1 MAITVFSDVV
11 LPNSIISSGVRGKNI
26 RRNDRVQTDSGQQ
39 AINIGWTSTLRQF
52 EIGIVPM
59 RVEQWQAIET
69 LHEITEGGAYGFL
82 MEDPKD
88 SIVANGIVKDEG
100 GKLYLFKRYTE
111 ARSGRMKDRKITRP
125 RLDTITTSAGTPV
138 LAADGSVTGIAAD
151 ATWSGRFYV
160 PVHFVDDSIDWDLV
174 APGGIDTRFLAGPSV
189 MLQEIRE

>member
-1 MAITVFSDVV
+1 MAITVFDDVI

-39 AINIGWTSTLRQF
+39 SINISWTATLRQF
-52 EIGIVPM
+52 EIGITPM
-59 RVEQWQAIET
+59 RVEQWQAVET

-88 SIVANGIVKDEG
+88 NLAANGIVKDEG

-111 ARSGRMKDRKITRP
+111 TKSGRTKDRKITRP
-125 RLDTITTSAGTPV
+125 RLSTITTSAGTPV
-138 LAADGSVTGIAAD
+138 LATDGSVTGIAAG

-160 PVHFVDDSIDWDLV
+160 PVHFVDDSIDWELV